1 MGTAADL
8 HPLGQDGASSAP
20 HGTRKEYALGFGL
33 SVALTALSFWL
44 VMAHVISSPVAAA
57 FAVMGLGFVQVVVHM
72 AYFLHMNSRS
82 EGGWNLLALLFTA
95 LLVLIVLSGSVW
107 VMYHLN
113 TNMMPA
119 SPHEM
124 MEMP

>member
-1 MGTAADL
+1 MDTAADL
-8 HPLGQDGASSAP
+8 HSHGQDGASGAP
-20 HGTRKEYALGFGL
+20 HGTRKEYVLGFGL
-33 SVALTALSFWL
+33 SVALTALPFWL
-44 VMAHVISSPVAAA
+44 IMAHVISSPVAAT
-57 FAVMGLGFVQVVVHM
+57 FTVMGLGFVQVIVHM
-72 AYFLHMNSRS
+72 TYFLHMNSRS
-82 EGGWNLLALLFTA
+82 QGGWNLLALLFTA

-113 TNMMPA
+113 TNMMPP